1 MPLIQTVRFICSHPL
16 NKGRKLQA
24 LLRYFRWQVGS
35 RLLPGQVV
43 VPFVDHTRLL
53 ISPGMAGA
61 TGNVYC
67 GLHDFEE
74 MGFVL
79 HVLGEG
85 DCLVDIGA
93 NVGTYSILAAGA
105 GGAHVLSFEPA
116 PATFAHLV
124 DNVRLNRLENKVTAL
139 NLGLGSKAG
148 KLRFSTLLDTTN
160 HILADNE
167 QDEPSIEVK
176 IERLDTYLENIG
188 GRPFVI
194 KLDVEGFEAE
204 VLAGGSKVL
213 SSPNLLA
220 VIAEENGCGN
230 RYGTPRDALGRILES
245 HALVHYGYD
254 PLQRRLVRPDER
266 KGAGC
271 NQIYIRDKNSL
282 ECRVRAAKAH
292 RIGKQ
297 IL

>member
-1 MPLIQTVRFICSHPL
+1 VPLIQTIRFICSHRL

-24 LLRYFRWQVGS
+24 LLQYFRWQVGS
-35 RLLPGQVV
+35 RLLPGKVV

-93 NVGTYSILAAGA
+93 NVGSYSILAAGA
-105 GGAHVLSFEPA
+105 GGAQVLSFEPA
-116 PATFAHLV
+116 PSTFAHLV
-124 DNVRLNRLENKVTAL
+124 DNIRLNQLEDKVTAL

-167 QDEPSIEVK
+167 QDEPSIDVK
-176 IERLDTYLENIG
+176 IECLDDYLEQIG
-188 GRPFVI
+188 DRPFAI

-204 VLAGGSKVL
+204 VLRGGQKVL
-213 SSPNLLA
+213 SSPKLLA
-220 VIAEENGCGN
+220 VIVEDIGCGN
-230 RYGTPRDALGRILES
+230 RYGAPPGAVGQILAS
-245 HALVHYGYD
+245 HELVECAYD
-254 PLQRRLVRPDER
+254 PLQHRLVRPNGR
-266 KGAGC
+266 KSAGR
-271 NQIYIRDKNSL
+271 NRIYIRNTNSV
-282 ECRVRAAKAH
+282 ENRVRAAKKH